1 MSTTESRYRQH
12 FLPPLNVFHNS
23 LVTVTDPDTL
33 TPGTKSKFYQIQ
45 LNHLEYRHRSR
56 AKTRH
61 NEMRQDLNRL
71 KLAFDRVSCK

>member
-1 MSTTESRYRQH
+1 MSTESRYRQH

-45 LNHLEYRHRSR
+45 LNRLEYCHRSR